1 MKTLVNEYVGVASRF
16 TRSVNLNADYS
27 RESQDYGYII
37 TGNVLSSLTKILSGL
52 VKKGGQKSYCLFGL
66 YGSGKSAFAVYL
78 AQLLSM
84 DNGQGQKAR
93 ELLKGKA
100 LDPKIENFLTD
111 RNKSSY
117 LPVLVTGRRR
127 PINQLVMES
136 VIEALRQL
144 PGRKDNLEL
153 LSELQKQMKAE
164 FWHDSQNVLQ
174 AMDKLGIAAKKAGLA
189 GILLIVDEAGKSFE
203 YALSDREG
211 GDVFILQEL
220 AEHAERLSK
229 YSMLFVI
236 TLHQQM
242 DSYSQLLSRTNR
254 AEWAKIQERFVNIRF
269 AEPASSTI
277 EMVAEAIKPLKSA
290 PKGVRQ
296 ALEQVLKDLFKM
308 ESIIPPS
315 LSRES
320 FTKSVYKA
328 WPIHPT
334 LLLALPY
341 IFKRFAQNE
350 RSLFSYLASEEYA
363 GFQNSIRENVVEED
377 HGFIRINDIYDY
389 LLSNYEIGLSRNPHS
404 KKMLE
409 ANDVINSRFRL
420 TEFQTCALK
429 TIAVLNSL
437 SEISPL
443 RATKAMLELSLPKE
457 GDIENLLQ
465 YLVKQS
471 LITFRKL
478 DCSYRIW
485 EGSDV
490 DLEERLNEA
499 RRNLHFDT
507 QLFLDTM
514 GKHLKQKRMV
524 ARRHSLVAGIIRHF
538 SIEYSDSL
546 ANASSILE
554 QELADG
560 ASGLIMVLIPNE
572 QYSTLVEEVQAVTKK
587 NPQLIVAIPRQM
599 ESLSGV
605 VNELA
610 CLKWVEE
617 HTEELRDDRIA
628 RRELNMRISAYEQE
642 LSKRAYTIIDP
653 RPNPLGNECLWFWM
667 GEEQETRNPV
677 DISKLLS
684 KACDA
689 LFYKSPVLRNEL
701 ISRDDISSA
710 ASAARRKLMEQIL
723 TNPEQ
728 ETLGMTGYPPERSIY
743 ESLLKASGIHVYDEK
758 LACWKFQSP
767 PQANF
772 LNLRPAWQLI
782 EKSVFNEKLEE
793 QELTELYAK
802 LRKAPYGLPEGIF
815 PILITAFFMVHQGEV
830 FLYREGTFLPEPQP
844 GHFDLLQK
852 RLDLFSIKGV
862 KLEGFTR
869 KIVERLAGSLHTPP
883 KIAAVVRAL
892 YRNFSSLPNLTLKT
906 RRIAAPQAL
915 QVREAFL
922 NAGSPESLLF
932 KELPQCLGIE
942 VVGSKNASDDAF
954 EAYFNGLNGALQ
966 YLARHAQEVLSAAR
980 DQLLAHC
987 GLKKGEEGWL
997 ELEDCCRVL
1006 ADRISHS
1013 ELTPFINSVL
1023 NGARADH
1030 DPTPALSNVSKKS
1043 FEQWLD
1049 SDIDRFEG
1057 LARGMGE
1064 LFIHYWNSFGSLKP
1078 ENHNGKAEQASLFRQ
1093 QIRAQITNMKSNLPI
1108 NEIRRIIQE
1117 LLAELQEDEETDGK
1131 NKNQLGGS

>member
-27 RESQDYGYII
+27 RETQDYGYII
-37 TGNVLSSLTKILSGL
+37 TGNVLSSLNQILSGL
-52 VKKGGQKSYCLFGL
+52 IKKGGQKSYCLFGL

-84 DNGQGQKAR
+84 DNAQGKKAR
-93 ELLKGKA
+93 ELLTGKT
-100 LDPKIENFLTD
+100 LDPKIDNFLTD
-111 RNKSSY
+111 RYKSSY

-144 PGRKDNLEL
+144 HGNKDNLEL
-153 LSELQKQMKAE
+153 LRELQDQLKAE
-164 FWHDSQNVLQ
+164 FWHDSQIVLQ
-174 AMDKLGIAAKKAGLA
+174 AMDKLGIAAKKAGLT

-242 DSYSQLLSRTNR
+242 DSYSELLSRTNR

-277 EMVAEAIKPLKSA
+277 QMLAEAIKPLKSA
-290 PKGVRQ
+290 PKDVKQ
-296 ALEQVLKDLFKM
+296 ALEQVIKDLLKM
-308 ESIIPPS
+308 ESIIPPG

-320 FTKSVYKA
+320 FTKSVHKA

-350 RSLFSYLASEEYA
+350 RSIFSYLASEEYA
-363 GFQNSIRENVVEED
+363 GFQNSIRENVVEDD
-377 HGFIRINDIYDY
+377 HGFIRIKDIYDY

-409 ANDVINSRFRL
+409 ANDVINSRSRL
-420 TEFQTCALK
+420 TGIQTCALK

-443 RATKAMLELSLPKE
+443 RATRAMLELSLPKE
-457 GDIENLLQ
+457 DDIESLLQ
-465 YLVKQS
+465 SLVEQS

-478 DCSYRIW
+478 DSSYRIW

-499 RRNLHFDT
+499 RRHLHFDT
-507 QLFLDTM
+507 QLFLDTVD
-514 GKHLKQKRMV
+514 KHLKQKRIV
-524 ARRHSLVAGIIRHF
+524 ARRHSLVAGMIRHF
-538 SIEYSDSL
+538 SIEYSDRL
-546 ANASSILE
+546 ADASSILE
-554 QELADG
+554 RELVSG
-560 ASGLIMVLIPNE
+560 ASGLVMVLIPDE
-572 QYSTLVEEVQAVTKK
+572 QFSTLVEEVLATTKK
-587 NPQLIVAIPRQM
+587 NPQLMVAIPRQM
-599 ESLSGV
+599 DSLSGV

-628 RRELNMRISAYEQE
+628 RRELNLRISAYEQE

-667 GEEQETRNPV
+667 GEQQETRNPV
-677 DISKLLS
+677 DVSKLLS
-684 KACDA
+684 RACDI
-689 LFYKSPVLRNEL
+689 LFHKSPVLRNEL

-710 ASAARRKLMEQIL
+710 ASAARRTLMELIL
-723 TNPEQ
+723 TNPDR

-743 ESLLKASGIHVYDEK
+743 ESILKASGLHVYDEK
-758 LACWKFQSP
+758 LESWKFQAP
-767 PQANF
+767 PNANF
-772 LNLRPAWQLI
+772 VNLRPAWQLI
-782 EKSVFNEKLEE
+782 EKSIFNEKLEE
-793 QELTELYAK
+793 LELTDLYAK
-802 LRKAPYGLPEGIF
+802 LRKTPFGLPEGIF
-815 PILITAFFMVHQGEV
+815 PILITAFFVVHQGEV

-844 GHFDLLQK
+844 GHFDLLQR

-862 KLEGFTR
+862 KLEGITR
-869 KIVERLAGSLHTPP
+869 RIVERLAGSLNTAP
-883 KIAAVVRAL
+883 KIASVVRAL
-892 YRNFSSLPNLTLKT
+892 YRSFSSLPTLTLKSG
-906 RRIAAPQAL
+906 RIADPQAQ

-922 NAGSPESLLF
+922 NAGSPETLLF
-932 KELPQCLGIE
+932 KELPQCFGMEI
-942 VVGSKNASDDAF
+942 VGSKHASEDNF
-954 EAYFNGLNGALQ
+954 EVYFSGLNGTLQ
-966 YLARHAQEVLSAAR
+966 RLSRHAMEVLSTAR

-987 GLKKGEEGWL
+987 GLGIGETGWL
-997 ELEDCCRVL
+997 ELEDRCGAL
-1006 ADRISHS
+1006 ADRINHS

-1023 NGARADH
+1023 NGAREGH
-1030 DPTPALSNVSKKS
+1030 DPTPALSNVSKRS

-1049 SDIDRFEG
+1049 SDVERFEG
-1057 LARGMGE
+1057 LASGMGE
-1064 LFIHYWNSFGSLKP
+1064 LFIHYWKSFGSLKP
-1078 ENHNGKAEQASLFRQ
+1078 ENHNGKAEQASFFLQEMRE
-1093 QIRAQITNMKSNLPI
+1093 QISNLKSKLPLT
-1108 NEIRRIIQE
+1108 EIREIIQE
-1117 LLAELQEDEETDGK
+1117 LLAELQEDGDTNAK
-1131 NKNQLGGS
+1131 N

>member
-27 RESQDYGYII
+27 RETQDYGYIV
-37 TGNVLSSLTKILSGL
+37 TGNVLSSLTQILSGL
-52 VKKGGQKSYCLFGL
+52 IKKGGQKSYCLFGL

-93 ELLKGKA
+93 ELLRGKA
-100 LDPKIENFLTD
+100 IDPKIENFLTD

-144 PGRKDNLEL
+144 PGSKNNLEL
-153 LSELQKQMKAE
+153 LNELEEQLKAE
-164 FWHDSQNVLQ
+164 LWHDSQIVLQ

-189 GILLIVDEAGKSFE
+189 GVLLIVDEAGKSFE

-242 DSYSQLLSRTNR
+242 DSYSELLSRTNR

-277 EMVAEAIKPLKSA
+277 QMLAEAIKPLKSA
-290 PKGVRQ
+290 PKDVKQ
-296 ALEQVLKDLFKM
+296 ALERVIKNLLKM
-308 ESIIPPS
+308 ESIIPPG
-315 LSRES
+315 LTHES
-320 FTKSVYKA
+320 FAKSVHKA

-350 RSLFSYLASEEYA
+350 RSIFSYLASEEYA
-363 GFQNSIRENVVEED
+363 GFQNSIRENVVEDD

-409 ANDVINSRFRL
+409 ANDVINSRSRL
-420 TEFQTCALK
+420 TETQTCALK

-443 RATKAMLELSLPKE
+443 RATRDMLELCLPQSAE
-457 GDIENLLQ
+457 IESLLQ
-465 YLVKQS
+465 SLVVQS

-478 DCSYRIW
+478 DSSYRIW

-499 RRNLHFDT
+499 RRHLHFDT
-507 QLFLDTM
+507 QLFLDTI

-524 ARRHSLVAGIIRHF
+524 ARRHSLVAGMIRHF

-546 ANASSILE
+546 TDASSMLE
-554 QELADG
+554 RELAEG
-560 ASGLIMVLIPNE
+560 ASGLVMVLIPNE
-572 QYSTLVEEVQAVTKK
+572 HFSNLVEEVQAVTKK
-587 NPQLIVAIPRQM
+587 NPQLLVAIPRQM
-599 ESLSGV
+599 DSLSGV

-617 HTEELRDDRIA
+617 HTDELRDDRIA
-628 RRELNMRISAYEQE
+628 RRELNLRISAYEQE

-653 RPNPLGNECLWFWM
+653 RPNPLGNECLWFWL
-667 GEEQETRNPV
+667 GDQQEASNPV
-677 DISKLLS
+677 DVSKLLS
-684 KACDA
+684 KACDV
-689 LFYKSPVLRNEL
+689 LFHKSPVLRNEL

-710 ASAARRKLMEQIL
+710 ASAARRTLMELIL

-743 ESLLKASGIHVYDEK
+743 ESILKASSMHVYDEK
-758 LACWKFQSP
+758 LACWKFQAP
-767 PQANF
+767 PNGNF
-772 LNLRPAWQLI
+772 VNLRPAWQLI

-793 QELTELYAK
+793 LELTDLYAK
-802 LRKAPYGLPEGIF
+802 LRKAPFGLPEGIF
-815 PILITAFFMVHQGEV
+815 PILITVFFVVHQGEV

-844 GHFDLLQK
+844 GHFDLLQR

-862 KLEGFTR
+862 RLEGITLR
-869 KIVERLAGSLHTPP
+869 IVERLAGSLNTAP
-883 KIAAVVRAL
+883 KIASVVRAL
-892 YRNFSSLPNLTLKT
+892 YRSFSSLPNLTLKSG
-906 RRIAAPQAL
+906 RIADPQAL

-932 KELPQCLGIE
+932 KELPRCFGIE
-942 VVGSKNASDDAF
+942 IVGSKHASADDF
-954 EAYFNGLNGALQ
+954 DAYFNGLNGALQ
-966 YLARHAQEVLSAAR
+966 HLARHAQEVLSVAR
-980 DQLLAHC
+980 DKLLKSC
-987 GLKKGEEGWL
+987 ELDIGETGWL
-997 ELEDCCRVL
+997 ALEDRCRVL
-1006 ADRISHS
+1006 ADRINHS

-1023 NGARADH
+1023 NGAREEH
-1030 DPTPALSNVSKKS
+1030 DPTPALSNVSKRS

-1057 LARGMGE
+1057 LARGMGD
-1064 LFIHYWNSFGSLKP
+1064 LFLHYWNSFGSLKP
-1078 ENHNGKAEQASLFRQ
+1078 ENHNGKTEQASMFRQ
-1093 QIRAQITNMKSNLPI
+1093 EIRNQISNMKSNLPI

-1117 LLAELQEDEETDGK
+1117 LLTELQEDEDTNGND
-1131 NKNQLGGS
+1131 